1 MQCYYCEREFDESV
15 ENYTIDRKGNYWC
28 EDCADM
34 HLSYCEHCD
43 NYVEDE
49 NITRVEGNGGEEYWC
64 TDCAENDALLCAQCG
79 CYTVP
84 NYGNDDN
91 PLCEEC
97 SERWIVC
104 EDCGELVDRDCCYS
118 DDYGYYC
125 EECWS
130 ENHCGDVHDYGYSP
144 DLKFHDT
151 EDDFPAV
158 NLPYLGFELEIG
170 GVSNSDKIEAS
181 RRFSDPCEDEY
192 VFKEDGSIPEYGFEV
207 VSQPMTLLY
216 HKQEANWK
224 KLLSDFSNFGFRSHD
239 LGPDGCGLHVH
250 VSRNFMNSWRWIL
263 VDWFINKYQAQ
274 WEILARREECHW
286 ARFKHADGTEKPL
299 KEVYGKSDSRYQA
312 VNFCNYNTVEFRLFR
327 GTLKYSTFIA
337 TLELVDG
344 VVHWAKQVK
353 VHDLLVGDVFQQFIH
368 FLRTDSRYE
377 EAVTYI
383 KEKGLSD

>member
-1 MQCYYCEREFDESV
+1 MQCYYCEKMFDESV
-15 ENYTIDRKGNYWC
+15 ENYTIDKGGNYWC
-28 EDCADM
+28 DDCADM
-34 HLSYCEHCD
+34 YLRYCEHCD
-43 NYVEDE
+43 SYVEE
-49 NITRVEGNGGEEYWC
+49 KNITRVEGNGGGESWC
-64 TDCAENDALLCAQCG
+64 TDCAEIDARLCTQCG

-84 NYGNDDN
+84 NYGNVDN

-97 SERWIVC
+97 SERWAVC
-104 EDCGELVDRDCCYS
+104 EDCGELIDREYS
-118 DDYGYYC
+118 ECDETGWYCNSCWHDYHHG
-125 EECWS
+125 EI
-130 ENHCGDVHDYGYSP
+130 HDYGYAP
-144 DLKFHDT
+144 DLRFHDT
-151 EDDFPAV
+151 DGDFPAV

-170 GVSNSDKIEAS
+170 GVSRGDRVEAS
-181 RRFSDPCEDEY
+181 RRFSDVLEDEY
-192 VFKEDGSIPEYGFEV
+192 CLKEDGSIPEYGFEV

-224 KLLSDFSNFGFRSHD
+224 KLLSEFSDFGFRSHD

-263 VDWFINKYQAQ
+263 VDWFINRYQTN

-299 KEVYGKSDSRYQA
+299 KKVYGKSDSRYQV
-312 VNFCNYNTVEFRLFR
+312 VNFCNHNTVEFRLFR
-327 GTLKYSTFIA
+327 GTLRYFTFIA

-353 VHDLLVGDVFQQFIH
+353 VHDLLIGDAFQQFIR

-383 KEKGLSD
+383 KEKGLIQ